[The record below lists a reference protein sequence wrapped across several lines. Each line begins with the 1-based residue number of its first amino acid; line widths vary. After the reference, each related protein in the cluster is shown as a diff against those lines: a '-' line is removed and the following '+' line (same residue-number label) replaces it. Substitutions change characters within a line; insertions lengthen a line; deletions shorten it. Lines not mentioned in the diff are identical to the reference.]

1 MTHATIIGGGF
12 YGCCLAVHLAT
23 KHGFEIDLYEREN
36 DLMMRASRVNQARV
50 HSGLHYPRSME
61 TAKRC
66 VMNLPRFCAAY
77 PQAVYRG
84 FCALYAIPKEGS
96 LVTPRQFED
105 FALQAGIQLGEAT
118 KLQRNL
124 FDLDVIDT
132 VYAAHEPV
140 FNVDMLR
147 KQLKTKLNEAGVR
160 VHLGK
165 RYTFKLSDLYLT
177 EGWIFDCSYAA
188 IEWPEVGKLLTEV
201 ALIKPP
207 DKLAYV
213 GITVMD
219 GPFFSVMPFP
229 QHYRVHS
236 LTDVEHT
243 VHEWNDLGTNFE
255 LMRDKAAKYV
265 PCMREAQFEAS
276 LFDVKA
282 LLKDTEG
289 TSARPVMVRRG
300 LTAPHIVSI
309 VGSKMDNVFDC
320 LDLVDAILEEG

>member
-1 MTHATIIGGGF
+1 MHATIIGGGF

-23 KHGFEIDLYEREN
+23 KHEMKVDLYERES

-50 HSGLHYPRSME
+50 HSGLHYPRSMQ
-61 TAKRC
+61 TASRC
-66 VMNLPRFCAAY
+66 VSNLPRFCATY
-77 PQAVYRG
+77 PQAIYAG
-84 FCALYAIPKEGS
+84 FRALYAIPKEGS
-96 LVTPRQFED
+96 LVTPKQFED
-105 FALQAGIQLGEAT
+105 FALQAGIPLWGAEKAH
-118 KLQRNL
+118 LDL

-132 VYAAHEPV
+132 VYVVQEPS
-140 FNVDMLR
+140 FNIDALR
-147 KQLKTKLNEAGVR
+147 RQLKEELFEAGVH

-177 EGWIFDCSYAA
+177 EGWIFDCSYSA
-188 IEWPEVGKLLTEV
+188 IEWSEVGKLLTEV
-201 ALIKPP
+201 CLIKPP
-207 DKLAYV
+207 AKLENI

-229 QHYRVHS
+229 KHPHVHS

-255 LMRDKAAKYV
+255 LMRDKAEKYV

-300 LTAPHIVSI
+300 STAPNIVSI

-320 LDLVDAILEEG
+320 LDLVDAILDCG